1 MAVTSV
7 TWRCSMTI
15 LQTTST
21 VEIGLKNV
29 LLATDFSEIA
39 ERALRYAAAL
49 CRHCGSTLH
58 LAHAI
63 PEVNALVQA
72 EALAPQ
78 VLESGYEMVCRQATE
93 RIETLSLALD
103 GIPCQTHVRRGEV
116 WDVLSNIVREE
127 EVDLLVVG
135 THGRTGLGRLLLG
148 SVAGE
153 ILCHSRCPVL
163 TVGPH
168 SYEMPSSGPHSAVPA
183 LEIKQIVLAT
193 DLSLESSAASRFAIC
208 LAEGFGSR
216 LTLLHVIPHRGPQS
230 EINKQAAIRE
240 LQALVPY
247 DAELPL
253 SPEFIVEFG
262 TPAERILES
271 STERSADMIILG
283 IHSDV
288 NHLRKATHLSESIAC
303 KVIAGAYCP
312 VLTSVSGVSQR
323 LQACA

>member
-1 MAVTSV
+1 MNV
-7 TWRCSMTI
+7 
-15 LQTTST
+15 LQAKST

-49 CRHCGSTLH
+49 CRRCGSTLH

-63 PEVNALVQA
+63 PEVGALVQA

-78 VLESGYEMVCRQATE
+78 VLESGYEMVRRQASE
-93 RIETLSLALD
+93 RIETLSLAVD
-103 GIPCQTHVRRGEV
+103 NIPCHTYVRRGEV
-116 WDVLSNIVREE
+116 RDVLSDIVREE

-148 SVAGE
+148 SVAEE

-168 SYEMPSSGPHSAVPA
+168 SYEIPSSGLHSAARA

-193 DLSLESSAASRFAIC
+193 DLSVESSAASRLAIC
-208 LAEGFGSR
+208 LAEEFGSR
-216 LTLLHVIPHRGPQS
+216 LALLHVIPHRGPQS
-230 EINKQAAIRE
+230 EINKQTAIRE
-240 LQALVPY
+240 LQALVP
-247 DAELPL
+247 DDVELQL
-253 SPEFIVEFG
+253 SPEFTVEFG
-262 TPAERILES
+262 IPAERILES
-271 STERSADMIILG
+271 SAERSADLIVLG

-288 NHLRKATHLSESIAC
+288 NHLRNATHLSESIAY

-312 VLTSVSGVSQR
+312 VLSHHSILG
-323 LQACA
+323 A